1 MRLLPTLMGNMMFIC
16 ICVHTEAQTLL
27 YNKLDH
33 IPREPIAA
41 E

>member
-1 MRLLPTLMGNMMFIC
+1 MENIMFIY
-16 ICVHTEAQTLL
+16 ISVHTEAQTLL
-27 YNKLDH
+27 YDKLGH